1 MSFRRPALVGGL
13 IAVLFAAAACGGD
26 STGSSTTASSTTPS
40 SSSSASSS
48 SESSSAS
55 ASSGTQTAAAFPV
68 TIEHAFGSTEI
79 TAAPQ
84 RVVALGW
91 GSGDAALALGVAP
104 VAVDKQSYG
113 ADADGYMPWFAEAL
127 TAAGAEKP
135 ATLTVGESPAFE
147 EIIAAE
153 PDLILAT
160 YSGITEADYTKL
172 SAIAPTVAYPDQPW
186 STPWRDVITTTGTA
200 LGKSAEAQTLLDGID
215 QQVADAAAA
224 HPEFKGKTIAAVAI
238 DPAAFYV
245 YTEADPR
252 VQYLEDLGFTVAPS
266 VAELDSKEATFYYTL
281 SLENV
286 DKLTSDVLLSYTSGA
301 DRAAEIAA
309 DPTFSTMGQFQAG
322 TVASIEGESLVSSVS
337 PPTALSLP
345 WGLDDFVT
353 ALSAAA
359 SKA

>member
-13 IAVLFAAAACGGD
+13 IAVLLGAVACGGGS
-26 STGSSTTASSTTPS
+26 STGSSTTTSTTPS
-40 SSSSASSS
+40 SSSSAAP
-48 SESSSAS
+48 SAS
-55 ASSGTQTAAAFPV
+55 ETSAAAAFPV

-91 GSGDAALALGVAP
+91 GSADAALALGVVP

-113 ADADGYMPWFAEAL
+113 ADADGFMPWFAEAL

-147 EIIAAE
+147 EIIAAA

-172 SAIAPTVAYPDQPW
+172 AAIAPTVAYPDQPW

-200 LGKSAEAQTLLDGID
+200 LGQSAAAQTLLDGID
-215 QQVADAAAA
+215 AQVAEAAAA

-266 VAELDSKEATFYYTL
+266 VAELDTKTASFYYTL

-301 DRAAEIAA
+301 DKAAELAA
-309 DPTFSTMGQFQAG
+309 DPTYASMGQFQAG
-322 TVASIEGESLVSSVS
+322 TVASIDGESLVSSVS